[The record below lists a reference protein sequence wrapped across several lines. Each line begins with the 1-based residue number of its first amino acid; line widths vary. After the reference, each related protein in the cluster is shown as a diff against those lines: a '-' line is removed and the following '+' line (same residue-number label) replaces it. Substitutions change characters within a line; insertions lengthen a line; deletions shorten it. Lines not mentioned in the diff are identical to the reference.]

1 VWEETGLVMGMLS
14 VLFACYGSR
23 GGAGA
28 GGEDGDGGWGGGGG
42 LWQLNLDYALHDF
55 YLELG
60 TGKTRILQQ
69 EWALVDSI
77 GRAKICAM

>member
-1 VWEETGLVMGMLS
+1 MGVLS
-14 VLFACYGSR
+14 VLFACYGGR
-23 GGAGA
+23 GGVGA
-28 GGEDGDGGWGGGGG
+28 GGEDGEGGVGGGG

-69 EWALVDSI
+69 EWALVDI
-77 GRAKICAM
+77 CGRAKICAME

>member
-1 VWEETGLVMGMLS
+1 M
-14 VLFACYGSR
+14 
-23 GGAGA
+23 GAGE
-28 GGEDGDGGWGGGGG
+28 GQGQDGRMGGGRGG

-69 EWALVDSI
+69 EWALVDII

>member
-1 VWEETGLVMGMLS
+1 M
-14 VLFACYGSR
+14 
-23 GGAGA
+23 GAGEGQGQE
-28 GGEDGDGGWGGGGG
+28 GGRGEGVVEGGG

-69 EWALVDSI
+69 EWALVDII

>member
-1 VWEETGLVMGMLS
+1 M
-14 VLFACYGSR
+14 
-23 GGAGA
+23 GAGE
-28 GGEDGDGGWGGGGG
+28 GKGQEGGWGEGVVGGGG

-69 EWALVDSI
+69 EWALVDII